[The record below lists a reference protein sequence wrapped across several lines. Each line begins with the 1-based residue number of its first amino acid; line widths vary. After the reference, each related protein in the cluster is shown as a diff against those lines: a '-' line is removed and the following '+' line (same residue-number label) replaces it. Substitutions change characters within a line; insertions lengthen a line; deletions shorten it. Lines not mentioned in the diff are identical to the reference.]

1 MTPEEYAFQ
10 QALISAALARVTVQ
24 FTKFFIQ
31 PFLSVTG
38 WLQFLQLLYPEV
50 KARRDQSAALARTF
64 YDSQRQRFYPD
75 LPVLARE
82 LEPYQF
88 EWFVEAMEPVRP
100 LMSQESSPNVVSG
113 QVAALAVREVENA
126 GRRQIIK
133 AVEADKPVQERIEE
147 EQPQFEV
154 VRKGGKNKVVPLRRV
169 KGWARVATGRE
180 TCAFCLMLV
189 SRGPVYFGADTAGL
203 DLPDSEALKLI
214 NEGADL
220 SEFMD
225 QWHPNCDCK
234 VVPVFDLKD
243 WPGREESRN
252 ALELW
257 KKATVKADEVL
268 EENPDKKYYSFKEK
282 RWLATTKNREA
293 INQLRLML
301 DSGEA
306 TDWAALQAA

>member
-1 MTPEEYAFQ
+1 
-10 QALISAALARVTVQ
+10 
-24 FTKFFIQ
+24 
-31 PFLSVTG
+31 
-38 WLQFLQLLYPEV
+38 
-50 KARRDQSAALARTF
+50 
-64 YDSQRQRFYPD
+64 
-75 LPVLARE
+75 
-82 LEPYQF
+82 
-88 EWFVEAMEPVRP
+88 
-100 LMSQESSPNVVSG
+100 
-113 QVAALAVREVENA
+113 
-126 GRRQIIK
+126 
-133 AVEADKPVQERIEE
+133 
-147 EQPQFEV
+147 
-154 VRKGGKNKVVPLRRV
+154 
-169 KGWARVATGRE
+169 
-180 TCAFCLMLV
+180 V